1 MGDTSIHTNT
11 KKIWKDVATSQST
24 EIKNNAPKTSKN
36 LCHLHMSV
44 TRSQS
49 AGFGL
54 KSTYSESIA
63 ASKPDWKALAEW
75 QGMFC
80 SSLLWTLWRSTYK
93 IIQILQVAW
102 ELWNFYGLKD
112 HQPSAQFEQKLRCT
126 RQNTLVPLC
135 WTLRHLLTSLFAGPH
150 HSCLAQSS
158 KDWIDS
164 MMRVCMISRSIS
176 KKIWTDCSRL
186 LICYNPH
193 HLTDTH
199 LTTCSLNDSAGE
211 R

>member
-24 EIKNNAPKTSKN
+24 EIKNNAPKTCKN

-93 IIQILQVAW
+93 IIQ
-102 ELWNFYGLKD
+102 N
-112 HQPSAQFEQKLRCT
+112 HT
-126 RQNTLVPLC
+126 N
-135 WTLRHLLTSLFAGPH
+135 LTSGMRIMKFLWIERSPTIRSVWTKTEVHPPKYVGSFMLDSEAPADLTLCRPTSQLPSTIKQGLDRFDDAG
-150 HSCLAQSS
+150 LY
-158 KDWIDS
+158 D
-164 MMRVCMISRSIS
+164 
-176 KKIWTDCSRL
+176 L
-186 LICYNPH
+186 
-193 HLTDTH
+193 
-199 LTTCSLNDSAGE
+199 
-211 R
+211 